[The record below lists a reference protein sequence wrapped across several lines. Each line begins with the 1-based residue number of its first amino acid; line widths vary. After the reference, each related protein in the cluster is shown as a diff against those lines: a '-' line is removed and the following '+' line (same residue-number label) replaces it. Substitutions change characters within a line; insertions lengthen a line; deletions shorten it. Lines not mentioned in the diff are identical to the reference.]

1 MFGNGLR
8 PQIWEEFVKRFG
20 IEKIAEFYG
29 ATEGNANISTPQYY
43 LIIIINNNDNNKWF
57 LDAVNFDG
65 TVGAVG
71 FVSLIAPAV
80 YPVGLIKVTEEDDP
94 EPIRGPNG
102 LCISCKP
109 GEPGIL
115 TATSFYLI
123 WASHFQTDSNPKND
137 SKND

>member
-1 MFGNGLR
+1 M
-8 PQIWEEFVKRFG
+8 
-20 IEKIAEFYG
+20 
-29 ATEGNANISTPQYY
+29 
-43 LIIIINNNDNNKWF
+43 
-57 LDAVNFDG
+57 DAVNFDG

-115 TATSFYLI
+115 TATSFYLLVSTI
-123 WASHFQTDSNPKND
+123 KMPYLGIPFSNRQQPQK
-137 SKND
+137 